1 MNASPPASSSDCSSG
16 SASAAPCARLISTL
30 LFFALLALL
39 CASGCRQTVL
49 VPDGSPMRSVK
60 LTGRVLQ
67 RIDGQWVESSDVEI
81 PEGWYLV
88 PPRFVENQ

>member
-1 MNASPPASSSDCSSG
+1 M
-16 SASAAPCARLISTL
+16 L
-30 LFFALLALL
+30 LSCALLVVL
-39 CASGCRQTVL
+39 CASGCARTVL

-67 RIDGQWVESSDVEI
+67 RIDGEWVESSEVEI

-88 PPRFVENQ
+88 PPRFVEQ

>member
-1 MNASPPASSSDCSSG
+1 M
-16 SASAAPCARLISTL
+16 STL
-30 LFFALLALL
+30 LFFALLVLL
-39 CASGCRQTVL
+39 CASGCARTVL

-67 RIDGQWVESSDVEI
+67 RIDGEWIESSDVEI

-88 PPRFVENQ
+88 PPRFVEQ